1 MCVCVCASVPDV
13 SWIYASHH
21 IRHIILSYSI
31 FHSTF
36 YKLIQYSAQRN
47 LYHQHGSLILCICH
61 FWPFTSSSNECDTQ
75 KAPGHEALLKN
86 QLHILLHRVNLKPAM
101 AEAPGTKPNAA
112 QNKQWDICF
121 QKIPKVSKSHV
132 GLRHWNGK
140 ANTCRCATR
149 CEDRLSS
156 SRFSPRLRTNMKH
169 LKHTMSWSCHMFRRA
184 LEFNAG
190 PNCSRHAVKAIKI
203 NYRGLA
209 LECFN
214 HVQSMY
220 P

>member
-1 MCVCVCASVPDV
+1 MPDV
-13 SWIYASHH
+13 SWLYASHH
-21 IRHIILSYSI
+21 IRHMQSHTILSYYI

-36 YKLIQYSAQRN
+36 YKLIQYSVQRN

-121 QKIPKVSKSHV
+121 KKIPKVSKSHV
-132 GLRHWNGK
+132 GSCWTETLEWQGQHLQMCHSLWGSPK
-140 ANTCRCATR
+140 FQSI
-149 CEDRLSS
+149 LPSS
-156 SRFSPRLRTNMKH
+156 SDKH
-169 LKHTMSWSCHMFRRA
+169 ETFETYNVLVLSHFLQGFR
-184 LEFNAG
+184 
-190 PNCSRHAVKAIKI
+190 I
-203 NYRGLA
+203 
-209 LECFN
+209 
-214 HVQSMY
+214 
-220 P
+220 